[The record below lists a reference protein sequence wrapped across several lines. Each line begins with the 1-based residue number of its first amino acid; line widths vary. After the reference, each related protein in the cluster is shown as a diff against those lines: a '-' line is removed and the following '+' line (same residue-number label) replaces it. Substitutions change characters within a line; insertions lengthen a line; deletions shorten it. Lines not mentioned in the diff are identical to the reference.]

1 MTKWTQS
8 AKRADFKAISARF
21 GVDQVIARLIRNR
34 DVIGDRDIEKYLYG
48 SVSDLFSPALLK
60 DADKA
65 AGIIIDK
72 LKENASI
79 RIVGDYDI
87 DGIMSTY
94 ILYTALKD
102 LGADADYAIPER
114 IKDGYGLNENLVK
127 DAYDAGRDTI
137 ITCDNGIAAFE
148 QIKLAK
154 DLGMTVIVTDHHNI
168 PFEETDDGRKYIIPP
183 ADAVIDPK
191 QEDCPYPYKELCGA
205 SVAWK
210 LMQRTYELLGKELR
224 DFLPFAA
231 FATVGDVVDLCDE
244 NRIIV
249 KEGLKRL
256 RSTDHIGL
264 NALIEK
270 RNIDKASIDA
280 YTIGFVLGPCLNASG
295 RLDTAERAMSLM
307 ISDDRSEALK
317 TAQELADLNE
327 SRKTMTAKGVEDAL
341 RAIESSTIKDDKVL
355 VVYLENCHESIAGII
370 AGRLREAYHK
380 PAFVLTKSD
389 DEIKGSGRSIEE
401 YDMYEE
407 LCKVKDLFSKFG
419 GHKMAAGVTL
429 AGRDPSQL
437 GRRLNAICTLTDEDI
452 EPKVAL
458 DMRLPI
464 GYITEDLIWQLELL
478 KPFGKGNPKPLF
490 GESGLKASDC
500 RLLGKNGNVLKMT
513 LSDARGF
520 SIEAVCFDDAAGLYE
535 RVCEDST
542 VMVSYY
548 PSINEY
554 RGKKSLQL
562 IVKDYN

>member
-65 AGIIIDK
+65 AGIIIGK
-72 LKENASI
+72 LKENAPI

-154 DLGMTVIVTDHHNI
+154 ELGMTVIVTDHHNI
-168 PFEETDDGRKYIIPP
+168 PFEDADAGRKYIIPP

-210 LMQRTYELLGKELR
+210 LMQRTYELLGREIR

-256 RSTDHIGL
+256 RNFDHIGL

-270 RNIDKASIDA
+270 RNIEKNSIDT

-295 RLDTAERAMSLM
+295 RLDTAERAMRLM
-307 ISDDRSEALK
+307 ISDDRNEALK

-341 RAIESSTIKDDKVL
+341 RAIENSSIKNDKVL
-355 VVYLENCHESIAGII
+355 VVYLEDCHESIAGII
-370 AGRLREAYHK
+370 AGRIRETYHK
-380 PAFVLTKSD
+380 PAFVLTKSED
-389 DEIKGSGRSIEE
+389 GIKGSGRSIEE

-429 AGRDPSQL
+429 AGDDPSQL
-437 GRRLNAICTLTDEDI
+437 GRRLNGICTLTDEDI

-464 GYITEDLIWQLELL
+464 GYITEDLIRQLELL

-490 GESGLKASDC
+490 GESNLKVSDC

-513 LSDARGF
+513 LTDTRGF
-520 SIEAVCFDDAAGLYE
+520 SIAAVCFEDAAGLYS

-542 VMVSYY
+542 VTVSYY
-548 PSINEY
+548 PGINEY

>member
-48 SVSDLFSPALLK
+48 SVSDLFASSLLK

-65 AGIIIDK
+65 AEMIIRK
-72 LKENASI
+72 LNENAPI

-87 DGIMSTY
+87 DGVMSTY

-102 LGADADYAIPER
+102 LGADVDYAIPER
-114 IKDGYGLNENLVK
+114 IKDGYGLNENLVR
-127 DAYDAGRDTI
+127 DAFAAGRETI

-154 DLGMTVIVTDHHNI
+154 ELGMTVIVTDHHNI
-168 PFEETDDGRKYIIPP
+168 PFEESDGDRKYIIPP

-191 QEDCPYPYKELCGA
+191 QEDCTYPYKELCGA

-210 LMQRTYELLGKELR
+210 LMQRTYELLGKEIR

-256 RSTDHIGL
+256 RTSGHIGL

-270 RNIDKASIDA
+270 RNIDKNSIEA

-295 RLDTAERAMSLM
+295 RLDTAERAMRLM
-307 ISDDRSEALK
+307 ISQDRNEALQI
-317 TAQELADLNE
+317 AQELVDLNE
-327 SRKTMTAKGVEDAL
+327 SRKTMTAKGVEDAVS
-341 RAIESSTIKDDKVL
+341 AIESSHLKEDKVL

-370 AGRLREAYHK
+370 AGRLREKYHK
-380 PAFVLTKSD
+380 PAIVLTKSED
-389 DEIKGSGRSIEE
+389 GIKGSGRSIEE

-407 LCKVKDLFSKFG
+407 LCKVRELFSKFG

-429 AGRDPSQL
+429 AEEDPQQL
-437 GRRLNAICTLTDEDI
+437 GRRLNELCTLTDEDI

-464 GYITEDLIWQLELL
+464 GYITEELIGQLELL

-490 GESGLKASDC
+490 GESQLKASGC
-500 RLLGKNGNVLKMT
+500 RLIGKNGSVLKMT
-513 LSDARGF
+513 LTDRQGYC
-520 SIEAVCFDDAAGLYE
+520 IDAVCFDDAAGLYE
-535 RVCEDST
+535 KACEGKEI
-542 VMVSYY
+542 MVSYY
-548 PSINEY
+548 PGINEY
-554 RGKKSLQL
+554 RGKKTLQL